1 MSFSPKSTQE
11 RADFDGTWRGVSMT
25 YIAACNVT
33 SQTVKSLRRIVRP
46 VLILLLPPESMGRV
60 QTCVRAY

>member
-1 MSFSPKSTQE
+1 
-11 RADFDGTWRGVSMT
+11 MT

-33 SQTVKSLRRIVRP
+33 SQSVRSLRRIVWP
-46 VLILLLPPESMGRV
+46 VLILLLQPESTGRV